1 MAGPLIPVYIGG
13 QVISMVPATAMTL
26 LRSGAARALPGMRT
40 VGSQSAGPNPT
51 GPFFGT
57 GGANLPSLLE
67 RPGLL
72 GRGVAGLGA
81 AGMVASGGQSPEGER
96 PAAPEGRVPIP
107 EGLIRQLNE
116 RGADGLRV
124 RPLLARA
131 PAARD
136 VGNTRPIREGE
147 VDPSLFQ
154 WGDRPRPVHTA
165 YENEPGYYGA
175 AGRRL
180 SGAMLAAEPEP
191 GYNYENAPPP
201 PRRPFAVGA
210 PMPSRRPEAPAAESI
225 LRRIF
230 SGQDYQSN
238 NRPVVENKR
247 VNWGDS
253 ENAAD
258 FFRAD
263 RAARELGTLPPV
275 ERASGGQVG
284 HGGQGKPHKDAAL
297 VKALEIIERLMMNG
311 R

>member
-1 MAGPLIPVYIGG
+1 MAGPLMPVIIGG
-13 QVISMVPATAMTL
+13 QIISMAAPTAMTL
-26 LRSGAARALPGMRT
+26 LRSGAARALPRMRD
-40 VGSQSAGPNPT
+40 VGSQAAGPNAA
-51 GPFFGT
+51 GPFFGR
-57 GGANLPSLLE
+57 GSANLPSLLE

-72 GRGVAGLGA
+72 GRGAAGLGA

-96 PAAPEGRVPIP
+96 PAAPEGRAPIP

-116 RGADGLRV
+116 RGADSLRL
-124 RPLLARA
+124 RPLLSPADASNLLARS
-131 PAARD
+131 R
-136 VGNTRPIREGE
+136 
-147 VDPSLFQ
+147 
-154 WGDRPRPVHTA
+154 A
-165 YENEPGYYGA
+165 YEDEPGYSGA

-191 GYNYENAPPP
+191 GYSYENAPPP
-201 PRRPFAVGA
+201 PRRPIGVGA
-210 PMPSRRPEAPAAESI
+210 PMPPRRPEAPAAESV

-238 NRPVVENKR
+238 SRPVVENRR

-284 HGGQGKPHKDAAL
+284 QTGQGGQNKPHKDAAL
-297 VKALEIIERLMMNG
+297 VKALEIIERLMSNG